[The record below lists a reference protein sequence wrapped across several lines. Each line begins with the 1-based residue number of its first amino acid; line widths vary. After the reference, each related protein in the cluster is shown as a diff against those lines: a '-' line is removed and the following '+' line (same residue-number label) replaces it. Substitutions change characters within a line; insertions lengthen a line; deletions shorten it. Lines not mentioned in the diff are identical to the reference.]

1 MKALLLTALILAA
14 TPAMAGGPVLIV
26 EDTTTEAAP
35 ARDNSWVLPVI
46 GLLVIGALIAS
57 GGGDD
62 AAPADPGPGKDPAP
76 EPCVFNG
83 DGC

>member
-1 MKALLLTALILAA
+1 MKAFLLTASILAA

-62 AAPADPGPGKDPAP
+62 APADPGPGKDPQ
-76 EPCVFNG
+76 PCVFNG

>member
-1 MKALLLTALILAA
+1 MKYLLLTAAILAA
-14 TPAMAGGPVLIV
+14 TPAFSGGPVLV
-26 EDTTTEAAP
+26 QEETTEAAP

-62 AAPADPGPGKDPAP
+62 AAPADPGPKPQP
-76 EPCVFNG
+76 EPCMF
-83 DGC
+83 DGSGC

>member
-1 MKALLLTALILAA
+1 MKHLALLLALTTI
-14 TPAMAGGPVLIV
+14 PAHAGGPVLV
-26 EDTTTEAAP
+26 QEETTEAAP
-35 ARDNSWVLPVI
+35 ARDNGWLLPVI
-46 GLLVIGALIAS
+46 GLLIVGALIAS

-62 AAPADPGPGKDPAP
+62 AAPADPGPGPKPQP